1 MAEQTEAER
10 TAAEAQR
17 AAAEAEQVRGEQ
29 IEASMRAQ
37 GQADS
42 TPVQEDYFAF
52 DVTDRVDLPDGVS
65 YIDIKVLNEGSRR
78 KYLNSVN
85 REVKLQKATGDA
97 VMQLATG
104 DERKAILESSI
115 VGWNLMRAGQPV
127 SFTPAMVREFLDRSN
142 PKVIDLIEKRVREIN
157 PWLTAEVTI
166 EDIDK
171 QIEELTELR
180 ATKVAEEEGKDI

>member
-1 MAEQTEAER
+1 MAEMTAE
-10 TAAEAQR
+10 ER
-17 AAAEAEQVRGEQ
+17 AAAEAQQARGEQ
-29 IEASMRAQ
+29 VEAAMRAA

-52 DVTDRVDLPDGVS
+52 DLTERVDLPDGVS
-65 YIDIKVLNEGSRR
+65 YVDIKVLNEGARR

-115 VGWNLMRAGQPV
+115 CGWNLMRAGQPV
-127 SFTPAMVREFLDRSN
+127 PFSAGTVREFLDRAN
-142 PKVIDLIEKRVREIN
+142 PKLIDLIEKEVRRIN
-157 PWLTAEVTI
+157 PWLNAEITV
-166 EDIDK
+166 EEIDK
-171 QIEELTELR
+171 QIEELNELR
-180 ATKVAEEEGKDI
+180 DQKLKEQEGNGI

>member
-1 MAEQTEAER
+1 MAEAV
-10 TAAEAQR
+10 EAQR
-17 AAAEAEQVRGEQ
+17 AAAEAEQARGEQ
-29 IEASMRAQ
+29 VEAAMRAA
-37 GQADS
+37 GQSDS

-52 DVTDRVDLPDGVS
+52 DITERVELPDGVS
-65 YIDIKVLNEGSRR
+65 YVDIKVLNEGARR

-115 VGWNLMRAGQPV
+115 CGWNLMRGGQPLAF
-127 SFTPAMVREFLDRSN
+127 SAANVREFLDRTN
-142 PKVIDLIEKRVREIN
+142 PKLIDIIEKEVRRIN
-157 PWLTAEVTI
+157 PWLTAEVSI
-166 EDIDK
+166 EEIDK

-180 ATKVAEEEGKDI
+180 AQKLRDEEGKGI

>member
-1 MAEQTEAER
+1 MAQEELDA
-10 TAAEAQR
+10 
-17 AAAEAEQVRGEQ
+17 AAAEQARGEQ
-29 IEASMRAQ
+29 VEAAMRAA
-37 GQADS
+37 GVADS

-52 DVTDRVDLPDGVS
+52 DMTERVHLPDGVS
-65 YIDIKVLNEGSRR
+65 YVDIKVLNEGARR

-115 VGWNLMRAGQPV
+115 CGWNLMRGGQPV
-127 SFTPAMVREFLDRSN
+127 PFTDAAKREFLDRAN
-142 PKVIDLIEKRVREIN
+142 PKLIDIIEKEVRKIN
-157 PWLTAEVTI
+157 PWLTADVTV

-171 QIEELTELR
+171 QIEELQELR
-180 ATKVAEEEGKDI
+180 AQKLREEEGKGI